1 MNKHFT
7 IKASL
12 ILAAML
18 AVPMAQAANISK
30 DEYKA
35 SKTRISAEEKAEKK
49 LCDAQSGNA
58 KDICVEEAKGK
69 EKVAMAELEYS
80 HSGKQSDAEKI
91 PVAKA
96 KAAYAIA
103 KERCDDKAGNDKDVC
118 VKEAKATETKALADA
133 KMSKKVGEAKTDAV
147 EDKRDAEY
155 KVAAEKCDAMSG
167 DAKTACV
174 ANAKAKFGK
183 S

>member
-1 MNKHFT
+1 MNKTFT
-7 IKASL
+7 LKASL

-18 AVPMAQAANISK
+18 AVPFAQAANISK

-35 SKTRISAEEKAEKK
+35 AKTRISAEEKAEKK
-49 LCDAQSGNA
+49 LCDSQSGNA
-58 KDICVEEAKGK
+58 KDICVEEAKAK
-69 EKVAMAELEYS
+69 EKIAMAELEYS
-80 HSGKQSDAEKI
+80 HTGKQADAEKI

-96 KAAYAIA
+96 KAMYEVA
-103 KERCDDKAGNDKDVC
+103 KERCDDKAGNDKDLC

-133 KMSKKVGEAKTDAV
+133 KLSKKVGEAKSDAV
-147 EDKRDAEY
+147 TDKRDADY
-155 KVAAEKCDAMSG
+155 KVAAQKCEALAG

-174 ANAKAKFGK
+174 ADAKMKFGK